1 MKGETAQYQA
11 AGIPHQL
18 QANINM
24 IDVLVAGR
32 ACKIWSM
39 HKHNTNHDISLA
51 TYFSNMPESGVF
63 EN

>member
-18 QANINM
+18 QANINV
-24 IDVLVAGR
+24 IDGLVAGR
-32 ACKIWSM
+32 AREIWSM